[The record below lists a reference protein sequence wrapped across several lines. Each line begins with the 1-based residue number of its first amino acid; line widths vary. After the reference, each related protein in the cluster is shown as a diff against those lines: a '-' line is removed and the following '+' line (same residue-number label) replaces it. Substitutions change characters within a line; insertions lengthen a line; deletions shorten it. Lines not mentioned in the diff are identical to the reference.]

1 MRVLGAVIVVTGGA
15 MGTEGASNPVIL
27 TAAMIGALA
36 AFALVYGLTWRGG
49 LNADRLVLIGIGVWY
64 GASAL
69 TTLLLVRANPWDTP
83 RIYTWLSGTTYGR
96 TWPQVVPVAVALVLA
111 LPVVF
116 AVRRELDLLAQDDDT
131 PRLVGV
137 HLERVRLTMLLLAA
151 VLAATSVAAVGV
163 VGFLG
168 LVAPHAARALVGSKH
183 VRVIGVS
190 MLLGAVLLGLAD
202 TVGRSVIAP
211 AQIPAGLA
219 VALIG
224 APYFVYL
231 LARSRTRA

>member
-1 MRVLGAVIVVTGGA
+1 
-15 MGTEGASNPVIL
+15 
-27 TAAMIGALA
+27 MIGALV
-36 AFALVYGLTWRGG
+36 AFTLVYGLTWRGG
-49 LNADRLVLIGIGVWY
+49 LNADRLVLVGIGVWY
-64 GASAL
+64 GATAL

-96 TWPQVVPVAVALVLA
+96 SWVQIVPVAVALALA
-111 LPVVF
+111 VPLAF

-137 HLERVRLTMLLLAA
+137 HLERVRLTVLVLAA
-151 VLAATSVAAVGV
+151 ALAATSVAAVGV
-163 VGFLG
+163 LGFLG
-168 LVAPHAARALVGSKH
+168 LVAPHAARALVGGRH

-190 MLLGAVLLGLAD
+190 ILLGAVLLGLAD
-202 TVGRSVIAP
+202 AFGRTVIAP

-231 LARSRTRA
+231 LARSRARA

>member
-1 MRVLGAVIVVTGGA
+1 
-15 MGTEGASNPVIL
+15 
-27 TAAMIGALA
+27 
-36 AFALVYGLTWRGG
+36 
-49 LNADRLVLIGIGVWY
+49 
-64 GASAL
+64 L

-168 LVAPHAARALVGSKH
+168 LVAPHAARALVGTKH

>member
-1 MRVLGAVIVVTGGA
+1 
-15 MGTEGASNPVIL
+15 
-27 TAAMIGALA
+27 MIGALV
-36 AFALVYGLTWRGG
+36 AFTLVYGLTWRGG
-49 LNADRLVLIGIGVWY
+49 LNADRLVLVGIGVWY
-64 GASAL
+64 GATAL

-96 TWPQVVPVAVALVLA
+96 SWAQVVPVAVALALA
-111 LPVVF
+111 LPLAF
-116 AVRRELDLLAQDDDT
+116 AVRRELDLLAQDEDT

-137 HLERVRLTMLLLAA
+137 HLERVRLTVLL
-151 VLAATSVAAVGV
+151 LAATSVAAVGV
-163 VGFLG
+163 LGFLG
-168 LVAPHAARALVGSKH
+168 LVAPHAARALVGGKH

-190 MLLGAVLLGLAD
+190 ILLGAVLLGLAD
-202 TVGRSVIAP
+202 AFGRTVIAP

-231 LARSRTRA
+231 LARSRARA

>member
-1 MRVLGAVIVVTGGA
+1 M
-15 MGTEGASNPVIL
+15 
-27 TAAMIGALA
+27 
-36 AFALVYGLTWRGG
+36 TWRGG

-69 TTLLLVRANPWDTP
+69 TTLLLVRSNPWDTP

-96 TWPQVVPVAVALVLA
+96 TWAQIVPVAVALALA
-111 LPVVF
+111 LPLVF
-116 AVRRELDLLAQDDDT
+116 TSRRQLDLLAQDDDT

-137 HLERVRLTMLLLAA
+137 HLERVRLVLLLLAA
-151 VLAATSVAAVGV
+151 ALAATSVAAVGV

-202 TVGRSVIAP
+202 TFGRSVIAP

-224 APYFVYL
+224 APYFVFL
-231 LARSRTRA
+231 LARSRS

>member
-1 MRVLGAVIVVTGGA
+1 
-15 MGTEGASNPVIL
+15 
-27 TAAMIGALA
+27 
-36 AFALVYGLTWRGG
+36 VYGLTWRGG

-168 LVAPHAARALVGSKH
+168 LVAPHAARALVGTKH

>member
-1 MRVLGAVIVVTGGA
+1 M
-15 MGTEGASNPVIL
+15 
-27 TAAMIGALA
+27 
-36 AFALVYGLTWRGG
+36 
-49 LNADRLVLIGIGVWY
+49 RLVL
-64 GASAL
+64 
-69 TTLLLVRANPWDTP
+69 
-83 RIYTWLSGTTYGR
+83 
-96 TWPQVVPVAVALVLA
+96 
-111 LPVVF
+111 
-116 AVRRELDLLAQDDDT
+116 
-131 PRLVGV
+131 
-137 HLERVRLTMLLLAA
+137 LLLAA
-151 VLAATSVAAVGV
+151 ALAATSVAAVGV

-202 TVGRSVIAP
+202 TFGRAVIAP

-231 LARSRTRA
+231 LARSRS